1 MLGAFWLNVQIFMV
15 SEVFIL
21 VLALVIA
28 VVRGIPGPVFFPFRL
43 VAVAYTDLFRGVPLI
58 LVLYMIGFGVPG
70 LGLGFISYLPDVAYG
85 VISLVLVYS
94 AYVAEVYRAGI
105 DSVHESQNAA
115 ARSLGLTRWQSLR
128 FVVLP
133 QAIRRVI
140 PPLLNDFI
148 GLQKDTALVS
158 VLGSIEAA
166 RAAQI
171 YGASRVQLR
180 ELRGRRAAFRPDHHP
195 PRPLYGPP
203 DRPRQTP
210 PRGGS
215 PGMNEHPALLLE
227 GVHKS
232 FGENEVLKGIDLTVE
247 PHEVVCL
254 IGASGSG
261 KSTLLR
267 CVNLVEPIDS
277 GRIVVEGEEI
287 TAQGVDAN
295 RIRRRIGIVYQ
306 SFNLFPHMTVLR
318 NITLAP
324 REVLKHGPRRGREER
339 PTSSSTASGYWTSRT
354 STPTGSPAASSNG
367 SPSCGRSRCAPTS
380 CSSTR
385 SRAPSTPS
393 SSPTSS
399 PSSRSSPAKA

>member
-1 MLGAFWLNVQIFMV
+1 VLVSSASTVLFFAIIAVVVVLAPGSRVVAERFFDPSHLWQSLVGSEGLPSVLGAFWLNVQIFMV

-21 VLALVIA
+21 ILALVIA

-70 LGLGFISYLPDVAYG
+70 LDLGFISYLPDVAYG

-105 DSVHESQNAA
+105 ESVHESQNAA

-171 YGASRVQLR
+171 YAASEFNYASYVV
-180 ELRGRRAAFRPDHHP
+180 AALIFVLITI
-195 PRPLYGPP
+195 PLARFT
-203 DRPRQTP
+203 DR
-210 PRGGS
+210 
-215 PGMNEHPALLLE
+215 
-227 GVHKS
+227 
-232 FGENEVLKGIDLTVE
+232 
-247 PHEVVCL
+247 L
-254 IGASGSG
+254 IARD
-261 KSTLLR
+261 K
-267 CVNLVEPIDS
+267 
-277 GRIVVEGEEI
+277 
-287 TAQGVDAN
+287 
-295 RIRRRIGIVYQ
+295 RRREAGA
-306 SFNLFPHMTVLR
+306 
-318 NITLAP
+318 LA
-324 REVLKHGPRRGREER
+324 
-339 PTSSSTASGYWTSRT
+339 
-354 STPTGSPAASSNG
+354 
-367 SPSCGRSRCAPTS
+367 
-380 CSSTR
+380 
-385 SRAPSTPS
+385 
-393 SSPTSS
+393 
-399 PSSRSSPAKA
+399 